1 MVDSIII
8 TASVVTA
15 LTVITA
21 FLFKIYNFFRKLEKK
36 YDEMNAL
43 LKDNTIH
50 LLKIAVLDEKLPL
63 TDRIKAGEQYIKL
76 GGNGFIKKK
85 YEHLLEEYDKRYGGD
100 DYERKI

>member
-1 MVDSIII
+1 MGWDDLVDSILI

-50 LLKIAVLDEKLPL
+50 LLKIAVLDEKLYFYTINENSISHKPINPKQIFDYYL
-63 TDRIKAGEQYIKL
+63 NQKL
-76 GGNGFIKKK
+76 FDVQKLN
-85 YEHLLEEYDKRYGGD
+85 L
-100 DYERKI
+100 